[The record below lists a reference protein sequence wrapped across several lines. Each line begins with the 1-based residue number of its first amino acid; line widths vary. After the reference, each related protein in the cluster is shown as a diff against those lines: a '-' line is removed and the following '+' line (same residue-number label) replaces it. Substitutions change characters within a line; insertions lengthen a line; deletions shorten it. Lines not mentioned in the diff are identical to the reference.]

1 MFMGK
6 QCLKRLLRNVRRVS
20 VAAITT
26 LLCLAML
33 GGCGSPPGY
42 EVDSYEQIQSELA
55 GRSGIIYP
63 DISKYQLDGLT
74 YWVSYAGG
82 GCSKMEKTSYHIY
95 STYDYL
101 EGSDADTVFS
111 YFSMS
116 CFDIDYMGD
125 ERNPRRV
132 LQPNMMYRGIGME
145 CYETN
150 LTNDDDGSPA
160 EFLPDG
166 AELGS
171 VICEFELN
179 GYWYSFD
186 PHFLLTAD
194 ELMGT
199 SFEQEL
205 SKAKSELFVVIDDIL
220 DKGGVPR

>member
-6 QCLKRLLRNVRRVS
+6 QCLKRLLRNARRVS
-20 VAAITT
+20 VAAMTA
-26 LLCLAML
+26 LLCLTML
-33 GGCGSPPGY
+33 GACGSPPGY
-42 EVDSYEQIQSELA
+42 EVDSYEQLQSELA

-95 STYDYL
+95 SSYEYL
-101 EGSDADTVFS
+101 EGTSADTVLS
-111 YFSMS
+111 HFSMS
-116 CFDIDYMGD
+116 CYDIDYMGD

-132 LQPNMMYRGIGME
+132 LQPNMIYRGVEIE
-145 CYETN
+145 YHEID
-150 LTNDDDGSPA
+150 LTSIS
-160 EFLPDG
+160 EHLPDG
-166 AELGS
+166 AKYGS
-171 VICEFELN
+171 VGCEFELN

-194 ELMGT
+194 ELIGT
-199 SFEQEL
+199 NFEQEQ
-205 SKAKSELFVVIDDIL
+205 SIAKSELFVVIDDIL